1 MLSHVAMS
9 AKGTKAQKKARQA
22 RAPKRVRR
30 RLLSA
35 GKAKKRGEAAGK
47 LEVVARI
54 SKEPEKLETADGSGK
69 AGNAK
74 HVAMTAA
81 TNAGAGERGMLPPP
95 LPVPIATFN
104 I

>member
-1 MLSHVAMS
+1 VLSHVAMT

-30 RLLSA
+30 GPLSG
-35 GKAKKRGEAAGK
+35 GKAKKRGEAEGRLGA
-47 LEVVARI
+47 VVRI
-54 SKEPEKLETADGSGK
+54 SKEPEKLETADGPSK
-69 AGNAK
+69 TGNAK

>member
-1 MLSHVAMS
+1 M
-9 AKGTKAQKKARQA
+9 
-22 RAPKRVRR
+22 RR

-47 LEVVARI
+47 LEVVARL